1 MPGDDFLYRFG
12 HWPPARSASV
22 KQELYEARA
31 SGMELARRRAP
42 LRGLRIAES
51 AENEVERGVADAE
64 PFLLADKMV
73 AKMVLLHPAS
83 DAGSRRI
90 GNVRDI
96 MHPFIVQD
104 RQHDAEHH
112 RGDGL
117 DAQHERDKGRR
128 QQ

>member
-12 HWPPARSASV
+12 HWPPARSVSV
-22 KQELYEARA
+22 KQESYEARA
-31 SGMELARRRAP
+31 SGMELPRRRAP

-51 AENEVERGVADAE
+51 AENEVERRIADAE
-64 PFLLADKMV
+64 PFLLTDEMM
-73 AKMVLLHPAS
+73 AKMVLLHPPAH
-83 DAGSRRI
+83 AGSRLI

-96 MHPFIVQD
+96 MHPFVVKD

-117 DAQHERDKGRR
+117 HTQHERDKGRR
-128 QQ
+128 Q

>member
-51 AENEVERGVADAE
+51 AENEVERRIAGAE
-64 PFLLADKMV
+64 LFLLTDEMM
-73 AKMVLLHPAS
+73 AKMVLLHPAAH
-83 DAGSRRI
+83 AGSRLI

-96 MHPFIVQD
+96 MHPIVVQD

-117 DAQHERDKGRR
+117 HARDKDRR
-128 QQ
+128 Q